1 MKFLKTAV
9 MAVATFTMA
18 STSFGQTT
26 FTFESQ
32 AGVDAFNGQS
42 NGALTVD
49 FITLSASATATSS
62 NGQTVAA
69 TTSTD
74 ISNGIAVDNP
84 TNNGS
89 TERRFIDGQGEE
101 LVISFNQP
109 VIINA
114 FNFFG
119 VSSDET
125 ITVTVSSSP
134 NPFTFSSSSGADN
147 NVNPFGEGF

>member
-1 MKFLKTAV
+1 MTLFKTAV
-9 MAVATFTMA
+9 MAVATITMV
-18 STSFGQTT
+18 STSFAQTT

-49 FITLSASATATSS
+49 FITLSASATATNSS
-62 NGQTVAA
+62 GQTVAA
-69 TTSTD
+69 TTSADT
-74 ISNGIAVDNP
+74 SNGIAVDNP

-114 FNFFG
+114 FNFFL
-119 VSSDET
+119 SL
-125 ITVTVSSSP
+125 IHI
-134 NPFTFSSSSGADN
+134 
-147 NVNPFGEGF
+147 

>member
-1 MKFLKTAV
+1 MTLFKTAV

-62 NGQTVAA
+62 SGQT
-69 TTSTD
+69 
-74 ISNGIAVDNP
+74 
-84 TNNGS
+84 
-89 TERRFIDGQGEE
+89 
-101 LVISFNQP
+101 FN
-109 VIINA
+109 
-114 FNFFG
+114 
-119 VSSDET
+119 
-125 ITVTVSSSP
+125 
-134 NPFTFSSSSGADN
+134 
-147 NVNPFGEGF
+147 